1 MSSAIPR
8 RIRLKSPLAI
18 IALCF
23 IGLVT
28 IPSLMFLTPKTSFSL
43 QDQQRQ
49 LTRTGSPIGGAGE
62 QADIF
67 VDPSLSEG
75 GTIMPQL
82 GNATAKAELGRATWK
97 LLHTMAARYPLQPKP
112 DERAAIKQWIYL
124 LSRLYPCGECATHF
138 QAMLKQHPPQTS
150 SRASLSNWA
159 CSVHNIVNVRLGKP
173 EFDCSTLSDVYKC
186 GCVDEPTGEEG
197 EEKGQGMAGDGGDS
211 SLADEPNSL
220 ASLAQIQLDRETIVD
235 DLESEQLA

>member
-8 RIRLKSPLAI
+8 RIRLRSPLAI

-28 IPSLMFLTPKTSFSL
+28 IPSLFFLTPKPTFSL
-43 QDQQRQ
+43 QEQQQ
-49 LTRTGSPIGGAGE
+49 QQQHSNPVKG
-62 QADIF
+62 DIY

-75 GTIMPQL
+75 GVIMPQL

-97 LLHTMAARYPLQPKP
+97 LLHTMASRYPLKPKP

-124 LSRLYPCGECATHF
+124 LSRLYPCGECADHF
-138 QAMLKQHPPQTS
+138 QEMLKQHPPQTS

-159 CSVHNIVNVRLGKP
+159 CSIHNIVNIRLGKP
-173 EFDCSTLSDVYKC
+173 EFDCSTLADVYKC
-186 GCVDEPTGEEG
+186 GC
-197 EEKGQGMAGDGGDS
+197 
-211 SLADEPNSL
+211 ADEPIAEEDGVSPVDAAVAGLVEGTDAL
-220 ASLAQIQLDRETIVD
+220 AALTSSQQDRDTIVD
-235 DLESEQLA
+235 AVESEQEDAQR